1 MRYVMWA
8 IKLVIFAVVVL
19 FAYKNMAPVDVQLF
33 GSAQIISVPLVVVML
48 VTFVAGTLLGV
59 LLMLPSTWR
68 RSREAGRLKR
78 DLAKVGK
85 LAARSADSKSQ
96 ASSPTTTR
104 TSAAAVTAHAGPAT
118 ASESVK
124 PL

>member
-33 GSAQIISVPLVVVML
+33 GAAQIISVPLVVVML
-48 VTFVAGTLLGV
+48 VAFVAGTLLGV

-68 RSREAGRLKR
+68 RRREAGQLKR

-85 LAARSADSKSQ
+85 VVNQSSGSSVSASGAA
-96 ASSPTTTR
+96 
-104 TSAAAVTAHAGPAT
+104 PAPG
-118 ASESVK
+118 SVK

>member
-96 ASSPTTTR
+96 PSNGTTAS
-104 TSAAAVTAHAGPAT
+104 TSAAAVTAHAGSAT
-118 ASESVK
+118 ASDPVK

>member
-33 GSAQIISVPLVVVML
+33 GAAQIISVPLVVVML
-48 VTFVAGTLLGV
+48 VAFVAGTLLGV

-68 RSREAGRLKR
+68 RRREAGRLKR

-85 LAARSADSKSQ
+85 VVNQSSGSSASASGAA
-96 ASSPTTTR
+96 
-104 TSAAAVTAHAGPAT
+104 PAPG
-118 ASESVK
+118 SVK